1 MNETLDFKEYQRLAH
16 GTALPI
22 DASRLTGHQIYA
34 CLGLANEA
42 GEVGGLIKKAL
53 RGDYGDDPA
62 RNIKFINKLNSEAGD
77 VLWYLAEITTQFN
90 LYLELT
96 AIGNLEKLKSRQ
108 ARGVL
113 QGDGGDR

>member
-22 DASRLTGHQIYA
+22 DVSRLTGHQIYA

-53 RGDYGDDPA
+53 RGDYGNNPDK
-62 RNIKFINKLNSEAGD
+62 NIEFITKLNSEIGD
-77 VLWYLAEITTQFN
+77 VIWYIAELATQFN
-90 LYLELT
+90 LNLELT

-113 QGDGGDR
+113 QGDGGAR